1 MSNEKLIVTTS
12 DGNDIPVIMAPP
24 GHGAGVSF
32 IIPTLLTWQKSRT
45 VTDVM
50 AEPCKR
56 GYTKPK
62 AWPSK

>member
-1 MSNEKLIVTTS
+1 MTNKNLIVTTC
-12 DGNDIPVIMAPP
+12 DFTDIPVIMAPP
-24 GHGAGVSF
+24 GHGASF
-32 IIPTLLTWQKSRT
+32 INPKLFSCLGTPA

-50 AEPCKR
+50 AEPRKR